1 MFFRGQNT
9 SLCLVIVG
17 LITVHTIGV
26 NHPHHWCLLSAQCVR
41 GALCISK
48 EWYCNLIM
56 LHPQYG
62 SKGAILIRYV
72 INMAMTS

>member
-1 MFFRGQNT
+1 MFFRGQKA

-41 GALCISK
+41 GLCVLVK
-48 EWYCNLIM
+48 N
-56 LHPQYG
+56 
-62 SKGAILIRYV
+62 GAVSLL
-72 INMAMTS
+72 

>member
-1 MFFRGQNT
+1 MFFRGQKA

-41 GALCISK
+41 GGVCISK
-48 EWYCNLIM
+48 EWSGKFIM
-56 LHPQYG
+56 TH
-62 SKGAILIRYV
+62 S
-72 INMAMTS
+72 

>member
-1 MFFRGQNT
+1 MFFRGQKA

-26 NHPHHWCLLSAQCVR
+26 NHPHHWCLLSVQCVR

-48 EWYCNLIM
+48 EWGGKFIM
-56 LHPQYG
+56 TH
-62 SKGAILIRYV
+62 S
-72 INMAMTS
+72 

>member
-1 MFFRGQNT
+1 MFFRGQKA

-41 GALCISK
+41 GLCVLVRNGAVSLLR
-48 EWYCNLIM
+48 LILNM
-56 LHPQYG
+56 ECRG
-62 SKGAILIRYV
+62 ILIRYI
-72 INMAMTS
+72 INVAMTS